1 MASLEEVV
9 IPDFVKALWMEVPEP
24 VDVIKPVGTK
34 GFPDGEVSSDDL
46 ISHAQAQPLQKRK
59 VSTYECTVCAEQLPS
74 SEFLNCMET
83 YLPIPC
89 RAHLVIPWRFLTNN
103 ASQPVDDI
111 GSQSSES
118 ISEPVCQSCL
128 ASYLLVQFETLGADR
143 IQCIKPSC
151 KPPRTADAWKYHAVH
166 FLPEDA
172 REAFT
177 EELAKEFYK
186 KDRWICPSNC
196 GCSGYVATPERT
208 RGWPNV
214 ICPTCNKNFCARCRA
229 HWHSGLSC
237 RHYQRAKRWEK
248 NASAPKDVARSE
260 IDDSSTLQNV
270 VPSNQLPNGT
280 ESEHGSAL
288 QTKKALY
295 VDTREMQH
303 RGARLCPRC
312 EAPIIKDGGCNNMRC
327 TRCDLYFHWR
337 QADPVVAVKQ
347 EQALVQSVRAGPF
360 RPVGKWV
367 WEKRAEWGIRREKKG
382 VWRAYW
388 RGWRGWRVWKQKTVC
403 RM

>member
-9 IPDFVKALWMEVPEP
+9 IPDFVKTLWMEDPEP
-24 VDVIKPVGTK
+24 VDVIKPVETEDIPG
-34 GFPDGEVSSDDL
+34 GDVFSDDL

-59 VSTYECTVCAEQLPS
+59 VSTYECSVCAEQLPS
-74 SEFLNCMET
+74 SEFLNCMEI

-89 RAHLVIPWRFLTNN
+89 RAHLVIPWRLLTKN
-103 ASQPVDDI
+103 ASQPVDDT

-128 ASYLLVQFETLGADR
+128 ASYLLVQFETRGADR

-151 KPPRTADAWKYHAVH
+151 KPPRTADAWKYHTVH

-177 EELAKEFYK
+177 EELARELYK

-196 GCSGYVATPERT
+196 GCLGYVATPERT

-248 NASAPKDVARSE
+248 HASAPKDVARSE
-260 IDDSSTLQNV
+260 IDDSSASQNV
-270 VPSNQLPNGT
+270 VPSNLLPDGT
-280 ESEHGSAL
+280 EFEHGSAL

-367 WEKRAEWGIRREKKG
+367 WEKRAEWGIRREKQG

-388 RGWRGWRVWKQKTVC
+388 RGWRGWRVWRQKSVC